1 MTKKDLS
8 KLEQYAL
15 SGEDL
20 VKLVGVIDILT
31 YPDLDNYKNLD
42 DLFKKRDQV
51 VVLFLTESKDF
62 GHWLAMLLHR
72 HKNAVEVFD
81 SYGMK
86 VDSHRT
92 WLSSSELKS
101 LDQVAPQMMDLI
113 KKSKYHAVYN
123 DKCLQE
129 DGVNTCGRHVACRI
143 MHKDML
149 LPKYIDLIEASGMSP
164 DEFVTL
170 ITYKKLGK

>member
-1 MTKKDLS
+1 MIKKDLS
-8 KLEQYAL
+8 KLEEYAL

-20 VKLVGVIDILT
+20 VRLVGNIEVLM
-31 YPDLDNYKNLD
+31 YPDLDEYRDLD

-72 HKNAVEVFD
+72 HKNVIEVFD
-81 SYGMK
+81 SYGMT

-92 WLSSSELKS
+92 WLSPSKLKS
-101 LDQVAPQMMDLI
+101 LDQVAPQMKDLI
-113 KKSKYHAVYN
+113 NKSKYHAVYN
-123 DKCLQE
+123 DKCLQA
-129 DGVNTCGRHVACRI
+129 DGKNTCGRHVASRI
-143 MHKDML
+143 LHKDML
-149 LPKYIDLIEASGMSP
+149 LPAYIQMIENSGVDP

-170 ITYKKLGK
+170 LTYKKLGK